1 MTELVDPVG
10 GLSPEAVRYLPGA
23 RRHCAGVLADLRA
36 GLTCVW
42 LFPDAEVE
50 SERADRAV
58 EEVVHGLDDV
68 VDVPGKETGPRPA
81 PVAAPPEPRV
91 PWEPPGGGGG
101 SAAHH
106 TGDHPED
113 VFDFDDGFG
122 DWDPFG
128 ILGGGGLRASE
139 GLPPAP
145 AVDSRFPDGPD
156 GPGTDVAARLA
167 RSLGLDGD
175 LVTEL
180 VGDADGRAPVLVV
193 RAWTEADPHGVS
205 RLLRRFQAAVKE
217 AGLRPSD
224 RPRLLVAS
232 RLQDLE
238 PDTTVL
244 LDGTVSRAHW
254 WWGVWNHLDTAT
266 VVAEAIPHAG
276 SGQAH
281 DRMTPTKLIRHA
293 LRRET
298 VVQTAGPDL
307 GLAVELARVW
317 SGRTGELA
325 SALGECCPGDG
336 TVGPGSQG
344 RSTPGA
350 AYAPLPENGLREAW
364 SAGSVDS
371 WEGQIRHSPRS
382 GAGGSGGTELDKLVW
397 QAQNRVLLPLIDDAR
412 VGFVE
417 LLPRIAVRGV
427 TRLVD
432 TYVRRSLRDANG
444 SSADPASME
453 LGELYDAAVHRD
465 ITLTDDQFGRLRT
478 LRLARNK
485 LAHRT
490 PIADALLHDLL
501 DALSGP

>member
-1 MTELVDPVG
+1 MTELVDPAG

-58 EEVVHGLDDV
+58 EEVIHGLDDV
-68 VDVPGKETGPRPA
+68 VDVAGKETGPRPA
-81 PVAAPPEPRV
+81 PVADPPEARV
-91 PWEPPGGGGG
+91 AREPSGGGGE
-101 SAAHH
+101 SAAQHAE
-106 TGDHPED
+106 DHPED
-113 VFDFDDGFG
+113 TFDIDDGFG

-128 ILGGGGLRASE
+128 IFGGGGFQASE

-145 AVDSRFPDGPD
+145 AVDARLPDGPD
-156 GPGTDVAARLA
+156 TDVAARLA

-175 LVTEL
+175 LVSEL
-180 VGDADGRAPVLVV
+180 VGSADGRAPVLVV

-217 AGLRPSD
+217 AGLKPSD

-238 PDTTVL
+238 ADTTGL

-276 SGQAH
+276 FGQAH
-281 DRMTPTKLIRHA
+281 NRMTPTKLIRHA

-307 GLAVELARVW
+307 GLAVELAKVW
-317 SGRTGELA
+317 SGRAGELA
-325 SALGECCPGDG
+325 SALRECCPADG
-336 TVGPGSQG
+336 TVEQGSHG

-364 SAGSVDS
+364 SAGLVDS
-371 WEGQIRHSPRS
+371 WEGQIRHSLRS
-382 GAGGSGGTELDKLVW
+382 RAGRSGGTELDKLVW

-478 LRLARNK
+478 LRRARNK

-490 PIADALLHDLL
+490 PLDDALLQDLL
-501 DALSGP
+501 GALSGF